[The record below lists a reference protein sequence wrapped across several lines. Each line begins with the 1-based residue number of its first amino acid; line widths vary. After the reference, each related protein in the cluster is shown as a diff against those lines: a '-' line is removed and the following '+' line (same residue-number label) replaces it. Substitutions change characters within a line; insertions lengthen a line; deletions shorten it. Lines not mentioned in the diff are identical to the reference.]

1 MKYLIL
7 LPLLWLAGCTTM
19 HQSEVTQ
26 QQEYEQADQ
35 AYVDRYKDSVISE
48 PCAIS
53 DCMDELVALE
63 AEQRTPEPVEDCAG
77 CSAHFGLGGEG
88 VGERFSLLEAYGE
101 ISFNEAQSS
110 ADNAGHIR
118 VSALI
123 VNDPA
128 MSDLGF
134 AGGSIALL
142 ASTPYWFAGF
152 GGSFTDS
159 CIQEG
164 DNRDH
169 CLVAK
174 RFSIYGETGIQAHAF
189 NLLRLQLYTRPTA
202 SMLYEPLAPEGYNT
216 RTQAMDK
223 ADSGWHFDAYLSWG
237 LRLGVYFQ

>member
-1 MKYLIL
+1 MKYLML

-19 HQSEVTQ
+19 HQAEITQ

-35 AYVDRYKDSVISE
+35 AYVDHYKDSVISE
-48 PCAIS
+48 PCAGS

-63 AEQRTPEPVEDCAG
+63 AEQLNPEPVEDCET
-77 CSAHFGLGGEG
+77 CFVHFGFAGEG
-88 VGERFSLLEAYGE
+88 VGERFSLIEAYGE
-101 ISFNEAQSS
+101 VAFGDEEFTTE
-110 ADNAGHIR
+110 NAGHIR

-123 VNDPA
+123 VDDPA

-134 AGGSIALL
+134 AGGSITLL

-174 RFSIYGETGIQAHAF
+174 RFSIHGETGVQAHAF
-189 NLLRLQLYTRPTA
+189 NFLRLQLYTRPTA

-223 ADSGWHFDAYLSWG
+223 AGSDWHFDAYLSWG
-237 LRLGVYFQ
+237 VRLGVYFQ